1 MDMTQY
7 SQSDSND
14 LKAADFIGKNLKV
27 FIEKVTI
34 RNFEGTEKMPAN
46 SKPSLSFKDKEKTLV
61 LNATN
66 TKILCEAYG
75 DDSDSWI
82 GHEIGL
88 SVADYTS
95 KGFGHGWVV
104 TPLDVEPEDF
114 DDDIPF

>member
-14 LKAADFIGKNLKV
+14 LKAAEFIGKNFKV
-27 FIEKVTI
+27 FIEKVDI
-34 RNFEGTEKMPAN
+34 RNFDASDKMPAN
-46 SKPSLSFKDKEKTLV
+46 SKPCLSFKDKEKTLV

-66 TKILCEAYG
+66 TKVLCDAYG
-75 DDSDSWI
+75 NNSDSWV

-104 TPLDVEPEDF
+104 TPTDVPPPEF
-114 DDDIPF
+114 NDDIPW